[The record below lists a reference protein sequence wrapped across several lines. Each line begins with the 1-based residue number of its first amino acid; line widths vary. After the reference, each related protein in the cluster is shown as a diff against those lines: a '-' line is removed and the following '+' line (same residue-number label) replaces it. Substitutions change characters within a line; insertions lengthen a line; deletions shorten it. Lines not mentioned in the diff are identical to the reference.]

1 MRTFLSKKKFQ
12 FFKLKFFAS
21 TTYKKQVIARNIHQ
35 NVNPRHVPFSQKI
48 DGKKLE
54 IDGKELVPTEKP
66 NHKRKKIDEEKSE
79 GEISEGD
86 EDDEEKRN
94 PKDNVENI

>member
-1 MRTFLSKKKFQ
+1 MKRNAREKDREKLERSLKKLEKGTGYCIRLFE
-12 FFKLKFFAS
+12 LTVAH
-21 TTYKKQVIARNIHQ
+21 ARFVHIDYP
-35 NVNPRHVPFSQKI
+35 V

-86 EDDEEKRN
+86 EEDEEKRN